1 MNQFKELFGRLEG
14 KANELGIVFNKPAT
28 EEEIFKLE
36 ESVNQK
42 LPNDILDFY
51 SFCNGFESDDFLFR
65 AIPILEILE
74 YKAELDTSSFYFAEY
89 MIYSDSW
96 TIRLK
101 SEEEYSII
109 NGNHDTE
116 EELVLTHSLYKYIEK
131 YLTEEGIFGD
141 NGLYSWFEE
150 IKKKKNNFT

>member
-1 MNQFKELFGRLEG
+1 MNQFQVLFGRL
-14 KANELGIVFNKPAT
+14 KRKVDELGIVFNKPAT

-36 ESVNQK
+36 ESVSQK
-42 LPNDILDFY
+42 LPNEILEFY
-51 SFCNGFESDDFLFR
+51 SLCNGFESDDFLFR
-65 AIPILEILE
+65 AIPISEILE
-74 YKAELDTSSFYFAEY
+74 YKAELETSSFYFSEY

-96 TIRLK
+96 TIQLK
-101 SEEEYSII
+101 SEKEYYIV

-116 EELVLTHSLYKYIEK
+116 EEVILTQSLYEFIEK

-150 IKKKKNNFT
+150 IKKEKNNFT